1 MAIPREIRGENK
13 GDGDAIFSGGKEIR
27 I

>member
-1 MAIPREIRGENK
+1 MAIPREIRGEDK

>member
-1 MAIPREIRGENK
+1 MAIPREVRGEDK
-13 GDGDAIFSGGKEIR
+13 GDGDAIYSGRKEIR